1 MLQAVC
7 LALVCGLGTSDRLE
21 ALIASSVGFGCILEN
36 CRCVFPVL
44 QPTGTD
50 FPQAFLVQWLKVDRG
65 ASLTSQGTSCVSCSA
80 RLRGGSVA
88 HATSVQAF
96 LSLCV

>member
-1 MLQAVC
+1 MLRAVC
-7 LALVCGLGTSDRLE
+7 LAFVCGLGTSDHLE

-50 FPQAFLVQWLKVDRG
+50 FPEALLVQWLNVDRW
-65 ASLTSQGTSCVSCSA
+65 ASLASQGGPPVSPA
-80 RLRGGSVA
+80 LLGFGA
-88 HATSVQAF
+88 A
-96 LSLCV
+96 L